1 MSANVYIQS
10 ATIFSDR
17 NDNDSKQYTYTASNQ
32 IFLIVMVW
40 QILSTWL
47 CYVFAKFACKIQIQ
61 NFSFAFPV
69 NLTVPLTIAILL
81 TVSGLREM
89 NQCALHG
96 LFEDYLFFS
105 APPIYFIGD
114 FVVKEYA
121 WMWLL
126 TIVSQAWITK
136 HIWSPKNDRNAS
148 TERLFIAPMYCSFL
162 IDQCLV
168 LNRRRDDQNMSLK
181 KSVSCDEAH
190 PTQDAE
196 LITFPIV

>member
-1 MSANVYIQS
+1 MGVRCIQS
-10 ATIFSDR
+10 ATIFSDQ
-17 NDNDSKQYTYTASNQ
+17 NTSNSKQYTYTASNN
-32 IFLIVMVW
+32 IFLFVLLS

-61 NFSFAFPV
+61 NFSFAFPI
-69 NLTVPLTIAILL
+69 NLTVPLTITILL
-81 TVSGLREM
+81 AVGGLREIDS
-89 NQCALHG
+89 CALHG
-96 LFEDYLFFS
+96 FFDDYVFFNV
-105 APPIYFIGD
+105 PPIYFIGD

-126 TIVSQAWITK
+126 TILSQAWITK

-148 TERLFIAPMYCSFL
+148 TERLFIAPMYCSLL

-181 KSVSCDEAH
+181 KSVSVATED
-190 PTQDAE
+190 DAFRTRFR
-196 LITFPIV
+196 LN